1 MNEQLLNVLRECR
14 ADVKSGNRER
24 EQQAIARI
32 MDLKKIYGPEVVY
45 DAAEV
50 IANEHKQTG

>member
-14 ADVKSGNRER
+14 DDVKSGNRER